1 MRWLA
6 AVGVIAVV
14 VIIAAGIYFF
24 GGFYNVSAAVDDPDL
39 MNWTLVHIREA
50 SINRLEKHCLRSS
63 PISPRPI
70 FTIADI

>member
-24 GGFYNVSAAVDDPDL
+24 GGFI
-39 MNWTLVHIREA
+39 M
-50 SINRLEKHCLRSS
+50 
-63 PISPRPI
+63 SPRP
-70 FTIADI
+70 